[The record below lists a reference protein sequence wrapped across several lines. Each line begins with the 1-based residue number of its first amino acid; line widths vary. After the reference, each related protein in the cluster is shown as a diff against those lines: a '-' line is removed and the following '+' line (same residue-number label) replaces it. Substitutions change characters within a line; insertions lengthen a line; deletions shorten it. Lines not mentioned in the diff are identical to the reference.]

1 MCRGK
6 FYNMSVLVGTMNKI
20 VIGILLATTMLLA
33 GCTEGMTGF
42 DASINVTST
51 SSADEGDS
59 LCGYGDDEECH
70 SVTVELTNNGEESVS
85 TNMNY
90 WEAQASSGG
99 VFTAPMVDGPDA
111 CAGGSTCTLTLNFDV
126 TNGDKLTKLTWDD
139 VFDSME
145 TSIPSY

>member
-1 MCRGK
+1 
-6 FYNMSVLVGTMNKI
+6 MSKHSMHMNKI
-20 VIGILLATTMLLA
+20 VIGILLASTMLLA

-70 SVTVELTNNGEESVS
+70 SVTVDLTNNGEESVS
-85 TNMNY
+85 TNMYY